1 MAETITQG
9 GVLNGIARLSPRS
22 RVGLGLALAALAA
35 IVVASWLWSRTHE
48 WRVLYSNLSDRDG
61 GAIVAQLSQMNV
73 PYRVAD
79 GGGAIMVPAASVHDT
94 RLRLA
99 SQGLPKGSIVG
110 FELLESQKLGATQ
123 FQEQVNYQ
131 RGLEG
136 ELSRTIQSLAAVSAA
151 RVHLAIPKPTVFMRE
166 RQKPSASVMLSM
178 HAGRNLERAQI
189 NGILHLVSSSVPD
202 LPLKNVTIVD
212 QTGTLLTTPGDG
224 NGALDPTQLAYVS
237 EVEANYARR
246 IQDILE
252 PVLVRNN
259 VRAQVTVEVDFNQS
273 ESTAESFKPNQDP
286 KQAVVR
292 SQVTN
297 EATDGAARGPAA
309 VPGAVTN
316 QPGATPPAATAGT
329 VPPGASSVKR
339 DATVNYEV
347 DKTVRVVR
355 HATGNIKRL
364 SAAVVL
370 NHRKVV
376 TAGKA
381 AYEPIKEEELAK
393 LTALAREAV
402 GFQKDRGDSLNVVN
416 AAFTSEEREPP
427 AETPAWKQP
436 ENVAIALDLGKN
448 ALAAGLVL
456 FLALGVLRPVLRSL
470 AAPPPLVA
478 GQDAGIAELPAPARH
493 DPVASA
499 RALAKQ
505 DPKVV
510 AAVVKNWVAGGSGNG

>member
-9 GVLNGIARLSPRS
+9 GVLDGIARLSPRS
-22 RVGLGLALAALAA
+22 RVGLGIALAALAA

-61 GAIVAQLSQMNV
+61 GAIVAQLSQLNI

-123 FQEQVNYQ
+123 FQEQMNFQ

-136 ELSRTIQSLAAVSAA
+136 ELARTIQALAAVQAA
-151 RVHLAIPKPTVFMRE
+151 RVHLALPKPTVFMRE

-178 HAGRNLERAQI
+178 NAGRNLDRAQI

-224 NGALDPTQLAYVS
+224 NGALDPSQLAYVS
-237 EVEANYARR
+237 EVEGNYARR

-252 PVLVRNN
+252 PVLGRNN
-259 VRAQVTVEVDFNQS
+259 VRAQVTVEIDFNQS

-286 KQAVVR
+286 KEAVVR

-297 EATDGAARGPAA
+297 EASDGAARGPAG
-309 VPGAVTN
+309 VPGAATN
-316 QPGATPPAATAGT
+316 QPGAALPVVAGA
-329 VPPGASSVKR
+329 VPPGATSMKR
-339 DATVNYEV
+339 DATVSYEV

-355 HATGNIKRL
+355 HATGSIKRL

-416 AAFTSEEREPP
+416 TAFTSDEREPP
-427 AETPAWKQP
+427 VEVPLWKQP
-436 ENVAIALDLGKN
+436 ENIAIALDLGKN

-456 FLALGVLRPVLRSL
+456 LLAFGVLRPVLRSL
-470 AAPPPLVA
+470 AAPPTPAA
-478 GQDAGIAELPAPARH
+478 GRDAALAELPSPAQQ

-499 RALAKQ
+499 RALARQ
-505 DPKVV
+505 DPRMV
-510 AAVVKNWVAGGSGNG
+510 AAVVKNWAAGNGNGNG